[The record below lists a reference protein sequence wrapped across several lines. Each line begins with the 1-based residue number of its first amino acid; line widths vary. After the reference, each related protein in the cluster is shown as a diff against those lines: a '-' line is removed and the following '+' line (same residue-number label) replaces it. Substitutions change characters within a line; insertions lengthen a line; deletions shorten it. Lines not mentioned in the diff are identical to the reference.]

1 MTLTISYVVYIKSN
15 GEINNFDSYHAEYS
29 PAEGTTSDGYTIKH
43 MTLSQVEALSKD
55 TATFC
60 EEYWLKNNTWT
71 KRSIKKNTFYN
82 WNTSTESW
90 DLNNTALLGSIRSD
104 RDSRLYASDWTQV
117 TDNALSDSKRGEWK
131 TYRQQLRDFMASL
144 PSDIDDLD
152 DVTWPTEPT

>member
-43 MTLSQVEALSKD
+43 MTLAQVEALAKD

-60 EEYWLKNNTWT
+60 EEVWLKNNTWT
-71 KRSIKKNTFYN
+71 KRSARKNNFYL
-82 WNTSTESW
+82 WNTGTEAW
-90 DLNNTALLGSIRSD
+90 ALNNTALLASIRTD
-104 RDSRLYASDWTQV
+104 RDSRLYASDWTQA
-117 TDNALSDSKRGEWK
+117 TDSPLSDSKKAEWV
-131 TYRQQLRDFMASL
+131 THRQNLRDFMAGL

-152 DVTWPTEPT
+152 DVTWPVPPS